1 MRKSKERLEAA
12 QKRAENA
19 INITNQKIEELG
31 GHTSTLFEQLKA
43 MQEQFNKISNIPRE
57 LRVKS
62 DELQKVSANWKQQV
76 DKIEE
81 SYTKAKIEA
90 GAGAAFGVGAGGAV
104 VALGPTAAMG
114 VATTFGVAST
124 GTAIASLSGAAATNA
139 ALAWLGGG
147 ALAAGGGGMAAGSA
161 FLALAGPIGW
171 AIAGVYLLGG
181 TILFLNAKKDQERLE
196 EIYTLISIRDE
207 KKYKLAVVEM
217 NERIKRIIIE
227 SEQLRTALEK
237 IKTFGIDY
245 SSMTE
250 QQQYELGSY
259 VNFMNASTQLLVNP
273 ILGLMPNYTEEDLK
287 QYLSA
292 AGKNEK
298 LFDKKYSS
306 LLISMC
312 NLLYRIPL
320 DETDMKLL
328 NKSFEGNKEF
338 LSAAGVAKKEFA
350 ELSVVNKACEALKY
364 LKSKQK
370 ESSVMSTVNTNEF
383 QRRLEQVAVDVER
396 SDMGEEQKRKML
408 LHLTKLKEER
418 INLMITGCTG
428 CGKSSTINAMFNAE
442 RAKVGTGVD
451 PETMGIQCYELDNL
465 ILWDSPGLG
474 DGEEADKRHKELI
487 IQKLHED
494 DDKGRRL
501 IDLVLVIVDGS
512 NRDMGT
518 AYELIN
524 DVIIPNLGEQ
534 PEKRILIAINKADAA
549 QSGRNWDY
557 EKHLPL
563 PKLREFLDEKAAS
576 VKQRIRESTG
586 VDVETIYYSAGFK
599 EEGEPQEPS
608 YNLLKLLLYIL
619 RYTPDDKRIIL
630 MNNLNQT
637 EGANEL
643 NHTSFGSND
652 ESQEELGA
660 GIATELTRA
669 DIFKDC
675 FTHVTRTAAN
685 IGEKILGVPGKVILT
700 AASSVP
706 AVIVSGIK
714 ALFGFGRK

>member
-1 MRKSKERLEAA
+1 MRKSKEKLEAA

-19 INITNQKIEELG
+19 MNLTNQKIEELG
-31 GHTSTLFEQLKA
+31 GHTSTLYEQLKA
-43 MQEQFNKISNIPRE
+43 MQAQFNSISNIPRE
-57 LRVKS
+57 LKAKCI
-62 DELQKVSANWKQQV
+62 ELEKVSINWIQQV
-76 DKIEE
+76 NKIEE
-81 SYTKAKIEA
+81 NYKKAQVEA
-90 GAGAAFGVGAGGAV
+90 GADVAFGAGTGHAV
-104 VALGPTAAMG
+104 ATLGSISIKSMG
-114 VATTFGVAST
+114 VATTFGVVST
-124 GTAIASLSGAAATNA
+124 GTAVASLSSATATGAAFAIGSGVI
-139 ALAWLGGG
+139 GGG
-147 ALAAGGGGMAAGSA
+147 EMAAGTA
-161 FLALAGPIGW
+161 AAMLGPIGW

-181 TILFLNAKKDQERLE
+181 TILFLNAIKDQERLE

-207 KKYKLAVVEM
+207 KKYKLAVAEM

-250 QQQYELGSY
+250 QQHYELGSY

-292 AGKNEK
+292 AGRNEK
-298 LFDKKYSS
+298 LSDRKYCS
-306 LLISMC
+306 LMISVC
-312 NLLYRIPL
+312 NLLYNIRL
-320 DETDMKLL
+320 DETDRKLL
-328 NKSFEGNKEF
+328 NESFEGNKEF

-364 LKSKQK
+364 LKPKQK

-383 QRRLEQVAVDVER
+383 QRKLEQVAVDVER

-442 RAKVGTGVD
+442 KAKVGTGVD
-451 PETMGIQCYELDNL
+451 PETMDIQCYELDNL

-487 IQKLHED
+487 IKKLHED

-549 QSGRNWDY
+549 QSGRNWDS

-576 VKQRIRESTG
+576 VKQRIKESTG

-630 MNNLNQT
+630 MNNLNKKKKN
-637 EGANEL
+637 GADNFDE
-643 NHTSFGSND
+643 TAFGSND

-675 FTHVTRTAAN
+675 FTRVTRTAAN